1 MKNESLN
8 RLAWMK
14 LLSNRSYLLSLFVIV
29 FCFFTSFCSYLFIP
43 DKTPYANQMYLE
55 LATLPPLSETQF
67 LVTPKN
73 FRKKINKIDLNYI
86 YNFDQKVILLQD
98 IKVDGKFNKS
108 VNKTMNNISIRDNIL
123 QNKIYLKNLLNE
135 VLKSYSG

>member
-14 LLSNRSYLLSLFVIV
+14 LLSNRSSLLSLLVIV

-55 LATLPPLSETQF
+55 LATLPPFSETQF

-73 FRKKINKIDLNYI
+73 NVIKQSFFEYFFKGKKMDVTKTPIIDYNELPGGVNYI
-86 YNFDQKVILLQD
+86 SLATNEKV
-98 IKVDGKFNKS
+98 KYTG
-108 VNKTMNNISIRDNIL
+108 
-123 QNKIYLKNLLNE
+123 
-135 VLKSYSG
+135 